1 MRKMYTIQKCQKEN
15 NEWICTI
22 KEPLDIKTIQ
32 PSGQVL
38 TDSDNEA
45 FIYLI
50 VENDEFSYLSFSKDV
65 WQQLVSVVQNK
76 EKVFLQVENEKIELV
91 NFVEELEML
100 LFNIE
105 GNENYG
111 EIFVNSVES
120 IFAPILNGDH

>member
-1 MRKMYTIQKCQKEN
+1 MYTIQKCQKEN